1 MTDSNESKVVKD
13 VLLTD
18 FRPKCQLRVERHQP
32 QRPKFPTI
40 DAHNH
45 LFGAEPAEHIVEVMD
60 QVGVDL
66 WLNVSGN
73 VTMPLVNNTYT
84 IARQDFEIFKRD
96 YIDRFPG
103 RFAAF
108 TMSEF
113 AQWGDPV
120 LFQNDFVKRC
130 LGGLEKDV
138 ALGAAGLKVTK
149 ELGLAFTDAD
159 GSMVRVDD
167 ERLYP
172 IWDRAGQLDLPV
184 LIHIS
189 DPTAFFDPIDAQNE
203 HYQTL
208 HEFPGWSF
216 VGSHFSKDELLVQ
229 RNRMIADHPGTTFIL
244 PHVANKAEDLAS
256 VGRLLDEYSNII
268 IDFSARIDELGRQPY
283 TARNFFIKYQDRI
296 LFGVDMPVSPEVY
309 RTYFQLLET
318 RDEWFDYPDY
328 IGRFGVYTRWKLYG
342 LDLPDDVLRKV
353 YSENVRRLIAGLPG

>member
-1 MTDSNESKVVKD
+1 MSDCNSKKD
-13 VLLTD
+13 VLLTE
-18 FRPKCQLRVERHQP
+18 FRPKCQLKVESHEPR
-32 QRPKFPTI
+32 RPKFPVI

-45 LFGAEPAEHIVEVMD
+45 LFAAVPAERLVAVMD
-60 QVGVDL
+60 EAGVDL

-73 VTMPLVNNTYT
+73 ATIPIVNNTYT
-84 IARQDFEIFKRD
+84 IARQSLDIFMRD
-96 YIDRFPG
+96 YVQRYPG

-120 LFQNDFVKRC
+120 LFKDDFVRRC
-130 LGGLEKDV
+130 LDGLEEDV
-138 ALGAAGLKVTK
+138 AKGAAGLKVTK

-172 IWDRAGQLDLPV
+172 IWERAGSLGVPV
-184 LIHIS
+184 LIHTA
-189 DPTAFFDPIDAQNE
+189 DPTALFDPIDAQNE

-216 VGSHFSKDELLVQ
+216 YGSHFCKDELLAQ
-229 RNRMIADHPGTTFIL
+229 GDRMIEAHPQTTFIL
-244 PHVANKAEDLAS
+244 PHMANRAEDLGS
-256 VGRLLDEYSNII
+256 VGRLLDGHPNVVV
-268 IDFSARIDELGRQPY
+268 DLSARIDELGRQPF
-283 TARNFFIKYQDRI
+283 TARDFFIKYQDRI
-296 LFGVDMPVSPEVY
+296 LLGVDMPVSPEVY
-309 RTYFQLLET
+309 RCYFRLLET

-353 YSENVRRLIAGLPG
+353 YAENARRVIGV